1 MTKLRAGEK
10 PIQFIA
16 RTAKV
21 LRRKNKRLS
30 QRDAISKASE
40 IYRLEYKIG
49 GKAKRRKSK
58 KNTIHYPNEKRLGMR
73 LAA

>member
-1 MTKLRAGEK
+1 MPNLRAGEK
-10 PIQFIA
+10 PIEFIA

-21 LRRKNKRLS
+21 LRRKNKKLT

-49 GKAKRRKSK
+49 GKAKRRK
-58 KNTIHYPNEKRLGMR
+58 KRR
-73 LAA
+73 KR